1 MKARGSSPRKHQSP
15 ARKRSKSPITPQGK
29 AASVPSENG
38 KAVSPQPDDLSPFF
52 DSPIDLLCIGSRDAI
67 FQQLNPAWET
77 TLGYKL
83 PEMAG
88 KDFIEFV
95 HPDDQAAA
103 VETFREFGQQSGVR
117 IHTNRIRCKDGSYR
131 TLEWKY
137 VLRGDHIY
145 AAARDI
151 TDRKRT
157 EDDLRESRRMLET
170 VLNTIPARV
179 FWKDRDSTFLG
190 CNQAFAKDAGFEL
203 PADIIGRN
211 DYDMGWKEQAD
222 LYRADDHVVME
233 TGQAKLN
240 YEEPQSTPD
249 GGRIWLRTSKIPLRD
264 LDGNI
269 RGILGTYEDITE
281 AKRAEQEIHT
291 LNAELEQRVA
301 QRTMQLEAANQEL
314 EAFGFSVSHD
324 LRAPLRAIDGFT
336 RILEEDYGPRL
347 DEEGRRLCGVVR
359 QSTRRMNQ
367 LIDNLLALSRLSRAE
382 MEFLNND
389 MQSMAESVFGELT
402 TPENRDRID
411 FQIAPLPPA
420 TGDPILL
427 RQVWTN
433 LISNAIKFSSKRER
447 PKIEIGCRSSPE
459 EDVFFVRDNGAGFDM
474 QYADKLFGVFQRLHS
489 AAEFEGTGVGLAIVQ
504 RVVRRHDG
512 RVWAEA
518 EAEKGATFYFS
529 LPKKRE
535 NGDISLNE

>member
-1 MKARGSSPRKHQSP
+1 
-15 ARKRSKSPITPQGK
+15 
-29 AASVPSENG
+29 
-38 KAVSPQPDDLSPFF
+38 
-52 DSPIDLLCIGSRDAI
+52 
-67 FQQLNPAWET
+67 
-77 TLGYKL
+77 
-83 PEMAG
+83 
-88 KDFIEFV
+88 
-95 HPDDQAAA
+95 
-103 VETFREFGQQSGVR
+103 
-117 IHTNRIRCKDGSYR
+117 
-131 TLEWKY
+131 
-137 VLRGDHIY
+137 
-145 AAARDI
+145 
-151 TDRKRT
+151 
-157 EDDLRESRRMLET
+157 
-170 VLNTIPARV
+170 
-179 FWKDRDSTFLG
+179 
-190 CNQAFAKDAGFEL
+190 
-203 PADIIGRN
+203 
-211 DYDMGWKEQAD
+211 
-222 LYRADDHVVME
+222 
-233 TGQAKLN
+233 
-240 YEEPQSTPD
+240 
-249 GGRIWLRTSKIPLRD
+249 
-264 LDGNI
+264 
-269 RGILGTYEDITE
+269 
-281 AKRAEQEIHT
+281 
-291 LNAELEQRVA
+291 
-301 QRTMQLEAANQEL
+301 MQLEAANQEL